1 MFMCDGD
8 LLVLVAFASRSVI
21 TENSVQETPLSY
33 AHTLLL
39 QNSAYSY
46 RVWMTLIKL
55 LYAPL
60 RGPKTTPIFTKLS
73 KYAVGCYPWYCQSP
87 RRTLLGFSV
96 NKRAATIRPDTV

>member
-39 QNSAYSY
+39 QDFAYSF
-46 RVWMTLIKL
+46 RVWINLIKL

-60 RGPKTTPIFTKLS
+60 QHLKIDPNIHLPE
-73 KYAVGCYPWYCQSP
+73 
-87 RRTLLGFSV
+87 
-96 NKRAATIRPDTV
+96 